1 MTPSSAR
8 RSGYNGASLPPRTGG
23 GDDDSG
29 GRDGGDGRPD
39 SIPDSI
45 PNYGERL
52 RRARM
57 GLAVAMT
64 PILMLFISFTTVY
77 LIRRVSPSFDLGNVG
92 YIQTWIPVRLP
103 WTLLLANTAVLIL
116 SSITIDLAR
125 RGITREAA
133 LAPVRAIPGISLGD
147 ERRFPWLGVTTV
159 LGMAFLAGQLFVW
172 NKLSSA
178 GFHLTGGTSSSFI
191 YILTAMHGLHLTGGV
206 LALLF
211 ANIAAALHRP
221 VETRRIVVD
230 ITSWY
235 WHCMTGLW
243 IYILVLFS
251 FAAQ

>member
-1 MTPSSAR
+1 MPRLTPFSTR
-8 RSGYNGASLPPRTGG
+8 TFGHNGASLPPRTGG
-23 GDDDSG
+23 GDDG
-29 GRDGGDGRPD
+29 RGRDGD
-39 SIPDSI
+39 STPDSI